1 VVILE
6 GAKKAPVEELPYKY
20 GEVMEVTCNVD
31 DQTPERTAWILEQ
44 LLEHGALDA
53 WLTPMTGKKN
63 RLGTMITALV
73 DPAQWTDVADWL
85 LRNSSTFGVRY
96 RSYQRLELLR
106 MSETRNTPYGKV
118 NYKMGYTTKGEKLK
132 EKPEFDDLR
141 QIWKDH
147 PDFEG

>member
-1 VVILE
+1 
-6 GAKKAPVEELPYKY
+6 
-20 GEVMEVTCNVD
+20 
-31 DQTPERTAWILEQ
+31 
-44 LLEHGALDA
+44 
-53 WLTPMTGKKN
+53 
-63 RLGTMITALV
+63 MITALV

-118 NYKMGYTTKGEKLK
+118 NYKMGYTTEGEKLK

-141 QIWKDH
+141 QIWIDH
-147 PDFEG
+147 PDFEGSYR